1 MGRSIL
7 RKLGVAAGIAS
18 LGLALPLAAQ
28 GFSNGYEFLKAVKDR
43 EGDIA
48 TDMLNE
54 PGTTV
59 VNTRDVTT
67 GETGLHIVVARRDTL
82 WVRFLLQRGAN
93 PNIRTKKGVTP
104 LQMAANLGFIEGVE
118 ELIKRGAQV
127 DVTDRTGETPLMAAV
142 HKRDIQIIRRLLA
155 QGADPDLNDNSGRSA
170 RDYADLMSANSLIL
184 AEFERSDKEREGKG
198 TPKQY
203 GPSF

>member
-1 MGRSIL
+1 MGHFVL

-43 EGDIA
+43 DGDIA
-48 TDMLNE
+48 TEMLNE

-59 VNTRDVTT
+59 VNTRDITT
-67 GETGLHIVVARRDTL
+67 GETGLHIVVQRRDAL
-82 WVRFLLQRGAN
+82 WVRFLLQRGAD
-93 PNIRTKKGVTP
+93 PNIRDKNGVTP
-104 LQMAANLGFIEGVE
+104 LQVAANLGFIEGVE
-118 ELIKRGAQV
+118 QLIKRGAQV

-142 HKRDIQIIRRLLA
+142 HKRDVQIIRRLLA

-170 RDYADLMSANSLIL
+170 RDYADLMNANTLIV
-184 AEFERSDKEREGKG
+184 AEFERADEEREAKG
-198 TPKQY
+198 TKQQY

>member
-1 MGRSIL
+1 
-7 RKLGVAAGIAS
+7 
-18 LGLALPLAAQ
+18 
-28 GFSNGYEFLKAVKDR
+28 
-43 EGDIA
+43 
-48 TDMLNE
+48 
-54 PGTTV
+54 
-59 VNTRDVTT
+59 
-67 GETGLHIVVARRDTL
+67 
-82 WVRFLLQRGAN
+82 
-93 PNIRTKKGVTP
+93 
-104 LQMAANLGFIEGVE
+104 
-118 ELIKRGAQV
+118 
-127 DVTDRTGETPLMAAV
+127 MAAV

>member
-1 MGRSIL
+1 VGRSIL